1 MKNQKGDVSS
11 SPLISE
17 IETATAHEQKLAGS
31 HFLSRD
37 NSRVLGGGY
46 AIMYLVPFLPETRVL
61 LLLIVAISAPQ
72 NHVKS
77 T

>member
-1 MKNQKGDVSS
+1 MVVGVVMVVMVLMVVRKIRRARAISKRLLGNMCAMDSFPVTRSPPNQFF
-11 SPLISE
+11 IS
-17 IETATAHEQKLAGS
+17 A
-31 HFLSRD
+31 
-37 NSRVLGGGY
+37 
-46 AIMYLVPFLPETRVL
+46 FLPETRVL